1 MSGFGIACLTEHL
14 ALELAQD
21 SQPCHV
27 STPEEFTRSVAG
39 GYGSIRNTMVHVLSA
54 EWGWLTRCCGL
65 ERVGRPNPG
74 DYPTVESLIE
84 TWNKVEIGVRD
95 FLSKL
100 KNEDL
105 PRNVEYMSD
114 EAEGPSMPLGEL
126 MQHAANH
133 GVHHRGRGVRA
144 W

>member
-1 MSGFGIACLTEHL
+1 
-14 ALELAQD
+14 
-21 SQPCHV
+21 
-27 STPEEFTRSVAG
+27 
-39 GYGSIRNTMVHVLSA
+39 MVHVLSA
-54 EWGWLTRCCGL
+54 EWGWLSRCGGL
-65 ERVGRPNPG
+65 ERVGRLNPG
-74 DYPTVESLIE
+74 DYPTVESLLE

-105 PRNVEYMSD
+105 ARNVEYMSD

-133 GVHHRGRGVRA
+133 GVHHRGQVPLLLRLLGYARGQF
-144 W
+144 